1 MFGRVVVS
9 TQYLIL
15 ESDLMGLSSELIVE
29 VVPFGPD
36 EEAINQL
43 RSICDNHPTI
53 QQFLQGTRHLLLSLE
68 FMDLGDDPE
77 NKSINPLETSQPIPP
92 NNFLAT
98 YFDYTNNRTII
109 ANGSIHDPSCISASQ
124 LDMQPLP
131 SSEEFNLAVNIVRS
145 HPELGCL
152 IRDNLVRPYRAMPAL
167 IDTEITNGRIE
178 RTLAVGLLPVEED
191 SEDRIKNKRETLHQI
206 VGVNM
211 IRREVIVYEDGA
223 PPFSTASEQ
232 ICEPPPD
239 ANQPTTRRGTLGQ
252 SLVKVSKGNTEIWS
266 FLAVRPAAS
275 TGIVGSGIELRNVLY
290 RGKKVLSRAHVPI
303 LNVRYVNDVC
313 GPYRDWQ
320 WQEGRIEAIGTDI
333 APGFRMCSTP
343 ARTILD
349 TGSDTGNYL
358 GVAIYNEGEETVLVS
373 EMEAGWYRYIS
384 EWRFHSDGTIRP
396 RFGFSAV
403 ANSCT
408 CNPHIHHVYW
418 RFDFDIRTGGN
429 NVVQEVNE
437 RLSTGTSI
445 FRTINYEIR
454 RLRDPFH
461 NRHWIIS
468 NKSTGE
474 GYTLIPGK
482 NDGRADSFGVGDVW
496 LLRYRSSEL
505 DDGQGFTTDLNK
517 ARANLDKFLN
527 SEYINGQDIVVW
539 YAAHF
544 THDETSGEDVSHILG
559 PELKPRNW

>member
-1 MFGRVVVS
+1 MAERS
-9 TQYLIL
+9 K
-15 ESDLMGLSSELIVE
+15 LIVE

-36 EEAINQL
+36 QETMNQL
-43 RSICDNHPTI
+43 RSICDNHPII
-53 QQFLQGTRHLLLSLE
+53 QPFLRGTRHLLLSFELLDLE
-68 FMDLGDDPE
+68 DIPG
-77 NKSINPLETSQPIPP
+77 NKSINHPKSSKPTPP
-92 NNFLAT
+92 SNFLAT
-98 YFDYTNNRTII
+98 YYDYTNNRTVI
-109 ANGSIHDPSCISASQ
+109 ATGPIHDPGCISASQ

-131 SSEEFNLAVNIVRS
+131 STEEFELALNIVRD

-152 IRDNLVRPYRAMPAL
+152 IRENLVRPYRAMPAL
-167 IDTEITNGRIE
+167 IDTELPDGRIE

-191 SEDRIKNKRETLHQI
+191 SEDRTQNTGEPLHQI

-211 IRREVIVYEDGA
+211 IRREVILYETGA
-223 PPFSTASEQ
+223 PPFSTASVQ

-239 ANQPTTRRGTLGQ
+239 ANQPTARRGTLGQ
-252 SLVKVSKGNTEIWS
+252 YQVRVLQGDTEVWS

-275 TGIVGSGIELRNVLY
+275 SGIVGSGIELRDVLY

-303 LNVRYVNDVC
+303 LNVRYDNDVC

-320 WQEGRIEAIGTDI
+320 WQEGRFEAIGTDI

-349 TGSDTGNYL
+349 TGFDTGNFF
-358 GVAIYNEGEETVLVS
+358 GVAIYVDGDEIVLVS
-373 EMEAGWYRYIS
+373 ELEAGWYRYIS
-384 EWRFHSDGTIRP
+384 EWRLHNDGTIRP
-396 RFGFSAV
+396 RFGFGAI

-408 CNPHIHHVYW
+408 CNPHTHHVYW
-418 RFDFDIRTGGN
+418 RFDFDIRTEGN
-429 NVVQEVNE
+429 NFVQEINE
-437 RLSTGTSI
+437 KPSTGTSI
-445 FRTINYEIR
+445 FRTLNYEIR
-454 RLRDPFH
+454 RSRDTFH
-461 NRHWIIS
+461 NRQWLIS

-482 NDGRADSFGVGDVW
+482 NDGSADSFGVGDVW
-496 LLRYRSSEL
+496 FLRYRSSEL
-505 DDGQGFTTDLNK
+505 DDGQGFTTNLNK

-527 SEYINGQDIVVW
+527 KENINGQDIVVW

-544 THDETSGEDVSHILG
+544 RHDETSEENVSHILG